1 MKPIFILTLLLLM
14 SCCVSATQTILG
26 DSVYEINNKIL
37 VKTKDGAEISAMMV
51 RKKDAAAAALPVIL
65 QYTIYVNHERDLSSL
80 KLIADNGYVGVIAY
94 TRGKNLSSSEIV
106 PYEYDGR
113 DANDVI
119 DWISKQSWCNGKIGM
134 YGGSYNA
141 FTQWA
146 AAKYAHPAL
155 KTIISAA
162 AGGPG
167 MGLPMENNIFI
178 NPNYQWAFYVT
189 SNKTL
194 DNDVNDDRERFNTM
208 QNKWWE
214 SGAAYRQIDSIDG
227 TPNKWLQR
235 WLQHP
240 SYDKYW
246 QDMVPYKTDFS
257 KINVPVLAI
266 DGYYNDSQLSGL
278 YYLREYAKY
287 NKNAEQYLIL
297 GPYGHFGAQIG
308 GEAEVNEYK
317 VDPVSLIDFRTM
329 RFEWF
334 NYILKS
340 GKKPDFLKDKVNY
353 EVMGANQWKHAASL
367 DKISNSSLTFYL
379 SDNLLKD
386 NYQLVENKPNKSGFV
401 NQEVD
406 FKERTA
412 MNGGFYPYPIVK
424 PELDKGNGLSFISEP
439 LENATEIAGAFEG
452 QIKASI
458 NKKDMDI
465 SIAIYELMPNGEY
478 FQLSYYVGRASY
490 AKNREK
496 RLLLKPNKVETIPV
510 SNSRLVVRQMALG
523 SRLVLVL
530 NVIKNSAY
538 QINYGTGNEVSDESI
553 ADAKTPLKVKWFNN
567 SYIKIPIQKN

>member
-1 MKPIFILTLLLLM
+1 MKQGFMLILFLLTNF
-14 SCCVSATQTILG
+14 CVSANQFST
-26 DSVYEINNKIL
+26 DDNVYEIQDKIL
-37 VKTKDGAEISAMMV
+37 IKTKDGAEISAMMV
-51 RKKDAAAAALPVIL
+51 RKKDSSAALPVIF
-65 QYTIYVNHERDLSSL
+65 QYTIYVNHERDLASL
-80 KLIADNGYVGVIAY
+80 KLAADKGYVGVIAY
-94 TRGKNLSSSEIV
+94 TRGKNLSVSEIV
-106 PYEYDGR
+106 PYEYDGK

-119 DWISKQSWCNGKIGM
+119 DWISKQTWCNGKIGM

-189 SNKTL
+189 NNKTL
-194 DNDVNDDRERFNTM
+194 DEAVNNDRERFNTM
-208 QNKWWE
+208 QYKWWE
-214 SGAAYRQIDSIDG
+214 SGVSYRQIDSMDG

-246 QDMVPYKTDFS
+246 QEMVPYKEDFS
-257 KINVPVLAI
+257 KINIPVLAI

-278 YYLREYAKY
+278 YYLREHSKY

-317 VDPVSLIDFRTM
+317 VDPVSLIDFRAM
-329 RFEWF
+329 RYEWF
-334 NYILKS
+334 DYILKK
-340 GKKPDFLKDKVNY
+340 GKKPVFLKDKVNY
-353 EVMGANQWKHAASL
+353 EVMGTNQWKHASSL
-367 DKISNSSLTFYL
+367 QKISNAELTFYF
-379 SDNLLKD
+379 SDKLVNN
-386 NYQLVENKPNKSGFV
+386 NYQLVASKPKNQGFLK
-401 NQEVD
+401 QEVD
-406 FKERTA
+406 FKDRTT

-424 PELDKGNGLSFISEP
+424 TALNNGNGLVFISESI
-439 LENATEIAGAFEG
+439 ESGTEIAGAFEG
-452 QIKASI
+452 WIKASI

-465 SIAIYELMPNGEY
+465 SIALYELMPNGEY

-490 AKNREK
+490 AKDREK
-496 RLLLKPNKVETIPV
+496 RNLLKPNKVETIPI
-510 SNSRLVVRQMALG
+510 SNSRLVVRKLTKG
-523 SRLVLVL
+523 SKLVVVL

-538 QINYGTGNEVSDESI
+538 QINYGTGKDVSDESI
-553 ADAKTPLKVKWFNN
+553 ADAKEPLTVKWHND
-567 SYIKIPIQKN
+567 SYLKIPIWKQ

>member
-317 VDPVSLIDFRTM
+317 VDPVSLIDFRAM

>member
-14 SCCVSATQTILG
+14 NCCVSATQTILS
-26 DSVYEINNKIL
+26 DSVYEINDKIL

-51 RKKDAAAAALPVIL
+51 RKKDAVAALPIIL

-240 SYDKYW
+240 GYDKYW

-278 YYLREYAKY
+278 YYLREHAKY

-317 VDPVSLIDFRTM
+317 VDPVSLIDFRAM

-386 NYQLVENKPNKSGFV
+386 NYQLVENKPNKSGFI

-465 SIAIYELMPNGEY
+465 SIAIYELTPNGEY